1 MAEVCNIPH
10 ICIILHILPNKCLVI
25 HLKYF
30 HVLHFLKLHSL
41 PLRVPEIII
50 ISSLRC
56 CEPFGFHQ
64 KQIRAAAPPS
74 YVKSII
80 DNLQCTLSL
89 TSDYWRQGWYNPTV
103 MKGCDQRQKSILNK

>member
-1 MAEVCNIPH
+1 MAEVCNILH
-10 ICIILHILPNKCLVI
+10 ICIILHILPKKGLVI

-30 HVLHFLKLHSL
+30 HVLHFLKLYSL
-41 PLRVPEIII
+41 PLRILEIII

-64 KQIRAAAPPS
+64 KQIRAAAPPPC
-74 YVKSII
+74 VKSII

-89 TSDYWRQGWYNPTV
+89 TSDYLGQCWYNPTV
-103 MKGCDQRQKSILNK
+103 MMGCDQRQKNYFE